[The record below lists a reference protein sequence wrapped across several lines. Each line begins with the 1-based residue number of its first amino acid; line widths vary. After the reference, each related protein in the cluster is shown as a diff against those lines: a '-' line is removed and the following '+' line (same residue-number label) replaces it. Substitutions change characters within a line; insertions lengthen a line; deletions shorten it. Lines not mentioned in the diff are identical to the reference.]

1 MYAMARRRCDQKPEG
16 LHPQAESFFLLG
28 HPSSHTRQVI
38 DLGSNMA
45 CIVFDGY
52 GDSIMPSSP
61 SPAQA
66 QSASSAIQKCR
77 TCTRK
82 VHGETCLQ
90 ATDRTSENTGEM
102 QHSGT
107 CCRAP
112 MPDLC
117 ARLLFS
123 SVIPPPQGGGISS
136 KPEIPPPLA
145 PIAAPTC
152 TEASGNRTMHMAAGA
167 SPDNRLQEIPPPY
180 VLFLWDI
187 LHAGAR
193 SAKWHVQETMCF
205 HRQSGGGISHMM
217 SFRFEKTLILKAA
230 SPKTK
235 FLRRGSTPNEPP
247 LMC

>member
-1 MYAMARRRCDQKPEG
+1 MLSTPHLPKPSR
-16 LHPQAESFFLLG
+16 HHQPSKSAG
-28 HPSSHTRQVI
+28 H
-38 DLGSNMA
+38 G
-45 CIVFDGY
+45 
-52 GDSIMPSSP
+52 
-61 SPAQA
+61 PA
-66 QSASSAIQKCR
+66 
-77 TCTRK
+77 K

-102 QHSGT
+102 QHSGI

-136 KPEIPPPLA
+136 KHEIPPPCGHTA
-145 PIAAPTC
+145 TPSCAET
-152 TEASGNRTMHMAAGA
+152 SRNRTMHMAARA
-167 SPDNRLQEIPPPY
+167 SLVNRHQEIPPPY

-217 SFRFEKTLILKAA
+217 LFRFKKTLILKAA

-235 FLRRGSTPNEPP
+235 FLRRGNTPPTG
-247 LMC
+247 LL